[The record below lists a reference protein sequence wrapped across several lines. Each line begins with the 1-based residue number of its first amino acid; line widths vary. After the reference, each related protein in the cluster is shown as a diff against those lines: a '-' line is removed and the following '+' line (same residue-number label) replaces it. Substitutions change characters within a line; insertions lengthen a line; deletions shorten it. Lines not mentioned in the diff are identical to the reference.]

1 MNQKTNLIV
10 LIIISLFLATM
21 ISRKGE
27 ILLLAIPFISY
38 LVVGYFTSPTKVN
51 LKVIRKVN
59 NYRVT
64 DNELNSMQISITNLG
79 TKILALEL
87 QERVLPGI
95 TIVSGKPNQVVLI
108 PEKKTV
114 EFQYNFKARRGRY
127 HWVDVH
133 LNFSDPF
140 QLFTKDVLHLTEV
153 VSIVTP
159 KNIEL
164 PKIDLKPRYT
174 LRSPGLNLS
183 NKPGSGVDFWGIRDF
198 MTGDSLGHVH
208 WRLSARYQNKFFVK
222 QFEQEN
228 MADFGVLID
237 ISSQNDVFDEQVF
250 LIDHCIEAGAA
261 ISRSLLK
268 SGNRVSMFVLGKHRT
283 RVFPGIGKHHL
294 QKIIDTLSECESG
307 EVSLLDLMKFLPY
320 RFFSSRTT
328 IVLVS
333 PLIQNDHSLITRLR
347 AEGYKVLLICPN
359 PYPSLISHSSQ
370 QETTLSLRAVRIERE
385 IMLWKIRRI
394 GVKVIDW
401 PIEKPLD
408 NLLKARSRVG
418 S

>member
-1 MNQKTNLIV
+1 MNQKSNLIV
-10 LIIISLFLATM
+10 LIIISLFLASM

-27 ILLLAIPFISY
+27 VLLLVIPFMSY
-38 LVVGYFTSPTKVN
+38 LAVGYFTSPTKVN
-51 LKVIRKVN
+51 LKIIRKVKK
-59 NYRVT
+59 YRVT

-79 TKILALEL
+79 TKILAFEL

-95 TIVSGKPNQVVLI
+95 TIMSGTTNHVVLL
-108 PEKKTV
+108 PEKNTV

-127 HWVDVH
+127 HWADVH
-133 LNFSDPF
+133 LNYSDPF
-140 QLFTKDVLHLTEV
+140 QLFTKEVLHPSEV
-153 VSIVTP
+153 VSIVTS

-198 MTGDSLGHVH
+198 STSDSLGHVH

-228 MADFGVLID
+228 MADFGILID
-237 ISSQNDVFDEQVF
+237 ISSQNDVFDEQIS
-250 LIDHCIEAGAA
+250 LIDLCIEAGSAV
-261 ISRSLLK
+261 SRSLLK
-268 SGNRVSMFVLGKHRT
+268 SGNRVAMFVLGKQRT

-294 QKIIDTLSECESG
+294 HKIIDTLAECESG
-307 EVSLLDLMKFLPY
+307 DVPLLDLMKFLPY

-328 IVLVS
+328 IVLIS
-333 PLIQNDHSLITRLR
+333 PLIQNDHSLLARLK
-347 AEGYKVLLICPN
+347 AEGYKVMLICPN
-359 PYPSLISHSSQ
+359 PYPTLISHSTQ

-401 PIEKPLD
+401 PTEKPLG
-408 NLLKARSRVG
+408 NLLKARSWAG